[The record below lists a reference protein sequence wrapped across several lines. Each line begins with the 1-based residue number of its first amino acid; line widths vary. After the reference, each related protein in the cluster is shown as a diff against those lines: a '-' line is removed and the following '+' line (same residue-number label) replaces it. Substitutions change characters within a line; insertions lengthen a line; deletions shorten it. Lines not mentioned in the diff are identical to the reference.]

1 MLSSRLFRRS
11 AKHDIA
17 QALYKAIVAQAR
29 QPALYLGGLV
39 ADTPEGRFEM
49 VVLHVVLVMRHLGG
63 RGREA
68 GELTQLLF
76 NAMFA
81 DMDDNLREI
90 GVGDLS
96 VGRKIRKM
104 VEAFYGRLRAY
115 DRALN
120 KPDPER
126 AQALTRIVSRNVP
139 SDDILVDSPRKLTDY
154 VLAADH
160 MLRDTSDDM
169 VFAAR
174 VNFPKLR
181 DALRAD

>member
-1 MLSSRLFRRS
+1 MFSNRWFCHSSRH
-11 AKHDIA
+11 AIA
-17 QALYKAIVAQAR
+17 QALYKTIVAQAR

-39 ADTPEGRFEM
+39 TDTPEGRFEM
-49 VVLHVVLVMRHLGG
+49 VVLHAALVMRRLKS
-63 RGREA
+63 RGRA
-68 GELTQLLF
+68 ASELAQLLF
-76 NAMFA
+76 DTMFA

-115 DRALN
+115 DTALN

-139 SDDILVDSPRKLTDY
+139 SDDMLVDSCRKLADY
-154 VLAADH
+154 MLAADH

-174 VNFPKLR
+174 IDFPKLH
-181 DALRAD
+181 DALRND